1 MWTKFY
7 TILTIYPPR
16 VDNGS
21 HFTKYTC
28 MYVCTSVF
36 SVIFSYLVTIRKY
49 MTIYPNLYHQS
60 LSNLF
65 LHPGLILKA
74 LCSCGQTWTYDH
86 IPTYFCPLSY
96 WMTPN
101 PLSLPPQH
109 KQFTSLREKCSTNP
123 QEILN
128 PVCTGHW
135 MNSNVCSIM
144 CVSSSKS
151 FIKPWRLEETKLS
164 RDSGHTVILELF
176 NLKD

>member
-1 MWTKFY
+1 MAKQCLSERAFNNYVDQIVSKLAHLNPIECTIVESLPFVHVTKRGHS
-7 TILTIYPPR
+7 I
-16 VDNGS
+16 
-21 HFTKYTC
+21 
-28 MYVCTSVF
+28 
-36 SVIFSYLVTIRKY
+36 
-49 MTIYPNLYHQS
+49 
-60 LSNLF
+60 
-65 LHPGLILKA
+65 
-74 LCSCGQTWTYDH
+74 DH
-86 IPTYFCPLSY
+86 IPTYFCPRSY

-109 KQFTSLREKCSTNP
+109 KQITSLREKCSTNP

-176 NLKD
+176 NLKEFKHFLVYLPVFLDIHRNPKQKYFLKYYWLLFESRY

>member
-1 MWTKFY
+1 MW
-7 TILTIYPPR
+7 P
-16 VDNGS
+16 
-21 HFTKYTC
+21 
-28 MYVCTSVF
+28 SV
-36 SVIFSYLVTIRKY
+36 TG
-49 MTIYPNLYHQS
+49 
-60 LSNLF
+60 LS
-65 LHPGLILKA
+65 I
-74 LCSCGQTWTYDH
+74 DH
-86 IPTYFCPLSY
+86 IPTYFCPRSY

-109 KQFTSLREKCSTNP
+109 KQITSLREKCSTNP

-176 NLKD
+176 NLKEFKHFLVYLPVFLDRNTKHKYFLKYYDYFLRVGTNITWSSQPFLKNCQIGTFNPLQEIWKFSRPSTF